1 MVNGEEMALKE
12 ELADQ
17 TLGIIG
23 IGRLGSKVASYGNAF
38 GMNVIGYEKFKK
50 IPDYISTVSS
60 VKELVSSSD
69 VISIHIHA
77 TPENYNLLSK
87 EMLSH
92 LKSNAC
98 LINTSRGE
106 IVDEAELVSL
116 LKMKKIAGYAA
127 DVVANELAVNKTPLQ
142 EYAMTSPENLLTPHI
157 GGFTVESRLKARNFM
172 AEKFVDHKLK
182 IILIK
187 MTISNLQFEKKLHD
201 ESLPVII
208 AEIGQNHDGSLG
220 MAHAYIDALADAGV
234 DAIGFQTHM
243 ATLKNQH

>member
-1 MVNGEEMALKE
+1 MVCCSLLNISIFKSYEDVVNGEWRRDGFKGR

-38 GMNVIGYEKFKK
+38 GMNVIGYEKNSKK

-116 LKMKKIAGYAA
+116 LKMKKI
-127 DVVANELAVNKTPLQ
+127 
-142 EYAMTSPENLLTPHI
+142 S
-157 GGFTVESRLKARNFM
+157 
-172 AEKFVDHKLK
+172 EK
-182 IILIK
+182 
-187 MTISNLQFEKKLHD
+187 
-201 ESLPVII
+201 
-208 AEIGQNHDGSLG
+208 
-220 MAHAYIDALADAGV
+220 
-234 DAIGFQTHM
+234 
-243 ATLKNQH
+243 